1 MNKPLQGI
9 TVIAAS
15 LAEAG
20 PVTSEMLGMLG
31 AEVWHIERPTNGP
44 TARYTGSLIRMANKK
59 SITLDTKT
67 EEGKAI
73 LWRLIERPTSSWRT
87 SLRAPGTAWASRTR
101 RWQSA
106 SRI

>member
-73 LWRLIERPTSSWRT
+73 L
-87 SLRAPGTAWASRTR
+87 
-101 RWQSA
+101 
-106 SRI
+106 